1 MTDAKVIR
9 FDATG
14 GPDVLRLETVEVG
27 DPGAG
32 EIKIRQTAIGVNF
45 VDTYH
50 RTGLYPLPL
59 PSGIGLEAA
68 GVVEAIG
75 PEVLD
80 FAVGDRVGYCWGP
93 VGAYATERL
102 MPASR
107 VIALPGLVT
116 NEIAAAALLKGC
128 TTEMLVDRCAKV
140 EAGQTV
146 LVHAAAGGVGQLLV
160 QWLRHV
166 GARVIGTAGTA
177 EKAAIAREAGA
188 DDVILYR
195 DDDVPSA
202 VRELTDGKGVD
213 VVFDGVGRD
222 TWAGSLASL
231 AKRGLLVS
239 YGNASGPVEGV
250 NIGVLARSGSL
261 FVTRPTM
268 MDYYL
273 TRDEILTGAGR
284 LLNLIADGTIV
295 VDIGATFPLTDAA
308 EAHRAMEGRATMRS
322 TILIP

>member
-1 MTDAKVIR
+1 M
-9 FDATG
+9 
-14 GPDVLRLETVEVG
+14 
-27 DPGAG
+27 
-32 EIKIRQTAIGVNF
+32 
-45 VDTYH
+45 
-50 RTGLYPLPL
+50 

-116 NEIAAAALLKGC
+116 DEIAAAALLKGC
-128 TTEMLVDRCAKV
+128 TTEMLVERCAKV

-222 TWAGSLASL
+222 TWSGSLASL

-250 NIGVLARSGSL
+250 NIGILARSGSL

-273 TRDEILTGAGR
+273 TRDEILSGAGR
-284 LLNLIADGTIV
+284 VLDMIADGTIV
-295 VDIGATFPLTDAA
+295 VDIGAKFPLADAA
-308 EAHRAMEGRATMRS
+308 EAHRAMEGRSTMGS

>member
-1 MTDAKVIR
+1 MTDAKAIR

-14 GPDVLRLETVEVG
+14 GPDVLRLENVEVG

-32 EIKIRQTAIGVNF
+32 EIRIRQTAIGVNF
-45 VDTYH
+45 IDTYH

-80 FAVGDRVGYCWGP
+80 FAIGDRVGYCWGP

-116 NEIAAAALLKGC
+116 DEIAAAALLKGC

-250 NIGVLARSGSL
+250 NIGILARSGSL

-273 TRDEILTGAGR
+273 TRDEILSGAGR
-284 LLNLIADGTIV
+284 VLDMIADGTIV
-295 VDIGATFPLTDAA
+295 VDIGAKFPLTDAA
-308 EAHRAMEGRATMRS
+308 EAHRAMEGRSTMGS